1 MDWSTLGSG
10 AGFALIF
17 LGFVFSIIPILPGSP
32 LVFAGIFT
40 YAASRNYET
49 PSTAWLVILGVI
61 AVVAWASE
69 WLMSTM
75 MARRTGA
82 TWKTIVGAM
91 IGGLVGAAV
100 LSLPVPIIGTLIG
113 AALGTALGAFI
124 LEMLVR
130 QQVGPA
136 LKTSGAYLAGCFVSR
151 IVEITW
157 CLIMLGIFVWRIS

>member
-10 AGFALIF
+10 AGFLLIF

-32 LVFAGIFT
+32 MVFAGIFT

-49 PSTAWLVILGVI
+49 PSTPWLVLLGVI
-61 AVVAWASE
+61 AVISWGSE
-69 WLMSTM
+69 WLMSMM

-91 IGGLVGAAV
+91 IGGLVGAAI

-113 AALGTALGAFI
+113 AALGTAIGAF
-124 LEMLVR
+124 LVEMLVR
-130 QQVGPA
+130 AQVGPA
-136 LKTSGAYLAGCFVSR
+136 LKTSGAYLAGCMVAR
-151 IVEITW
+151 VVELTF
-157 CLIMLGIFVWRIS
+157 CFIMLGIFVWRIS

>member
-61 AVVAWASE
+61 AVVAWAS
-69 WLMSTM
+69 
-75 MARRTGA
+75 
-82 TWKTIVGAM
+82 
-91 IGGLVGAAV
+91 
-100 LSLPVPIIGTLIG
+100 
-113 AALGTALGAFI
+113 
-124 LEMLVR
+124 
-130 QQVGPA
+130 
-136 LKTSGAYLAGCFVSR
+136 
-151 IVEITW
+151 
-157 CLIMLGIFVWRIS
+157 